1 MYLKSLELYGF
12 KSFAKKT
19 TLEFTTPIT
28 AVVGP
33 NGSGKSNIAEAF
45 SFVLGEQSI
54 KSMRGKRTEDLI
66 WNGGGDASRA
76 NRAGVKVIFDNRKRL
91 LNVDFDEVSIERVI
105 YRDASSEY
113 AINGTQVRL
122 KDIIEILAAAH
133 IGTSGHHIISQ
144 GEADKILNANSRE
157 RRDMLEDALG
167 LKIYQYKR
175 EESERK
181 LAKTEENMKSVESL
195 RKEIAPHLKF
205 LKKQVE
211 KIERTL
217 ELKEALRKL
226 AKEYFK
232 REGTYIS
239 QHKKLLDEERRK
251 PNEALRRLASEL
263 AKAKLTLEKSAGRD
277 AKSDETIKL
286 ETDLSAVRAEKD
298 KLVRELGR
306 VEGAME
312 GEERIL
318 RREEENVK
326 REGNQTVPLAEVQ
339 SIADVVEEKIKELD
353 GRRDED
359 SVTAFLA
366 FIRRAFAEFISR
378 HKHSNSPS
386 MRAESESE
394 LRRFRTECDDLEKKL
409 RICNERETAL
419 HKTHIA
425 LQASIEREKDSS
437 REAEREMFRI
447 MTEENKVRAE
457 LASLKTREEKLAFV
471 EEDFKRSLHEAG
483 LLLGREVLNFESFV
497 VAGEIGAAIS
507 VAEISA
513 EPRPFQDDRR
523 RLIEKMKIRIEEA
536 GASGGEDVLKE
547 YKETAERD
555 AFLERELED
564 LSRSAASLK
573 NLIAELLE
581 KLDHEFREGV
591 LKINNQFQHFFT
603 LMFGGGSASL
613 QIVQRQR
620 ERRSRGTDAE
630 EERGTDAELFAAMQE
645 AEAEE
650 IEEGIEIEVSLPRK
664 KIKGLMMLS
673 GGERALTSI
682 ALLFAVSQV
691 NPPPFIV
698 LDETDAALDEAN
710 SKKYG
715 DMIENLAK
723 LSQLILITH
732 NRETMS
738 RAGVLYGVTMGAG
751 GVSKLLS
758 IAFDEALSVAK

>member
-507 VAEISA
+507 GAGIGA

-715 DMIENLAK
+715 DMIGNLSK
-723 LSQLILITH
+723 SSQLILITH

-738 RAGVLYGVTMGAG
+738 RAGVLYGVTMGSD

-758 IAFDEALSVAK
+758 IAFEEAVAVAK